1 MGLYPIRLSDFRG
14 LLLRMLSSLFYL
26 GRIMSD
32 LKEDAIND
40 NKPRQPPTVSL
51 LHGVATDKVSIKDLK
66 R

>member
-1 MGLYPIRLSDFRG
+1 
-14 LLLRMLSSLFYL
+14 
-26 GRIMSD
+26 MSD